1 MEQFLDPD
9 FIKFFIPLGG
19 AVIAWFI
26 NEYRKQKSDEYQR
39 KEMRYLELMKALK
52 GFYVSAFA
60 DLQQSISLKRNFID
74 HLEQCWLYCPDEVI
88 QKGYAF
94 LATVH
99 ADKKSS
105 DTQKEAAL
113 GEFVVAIR
121 KDLLSHGFLR
131 KSKLTAQDFKVYCV
145 T

>member
-1 MEQFLDPD
+1 MGQFLDPD

-26 NEYRKQKSDEYQR
+26 NEYRKQKSDEYQK

-52 GFYVSAFA
+52 GFYVSAFS
-60 DLQQSISLKRNFID
+60 DPKQSILLKRNFLD
-74 HLEQCWLYCPDEVI
+74 HLEQCWLYCPDDVI

-99 ADKKSS
+99 TEKQSNDA
-105 DTQKEAAL
+105 QKEAAL
-113 GEFVVAIR
+113 GEFVLAIR
-121 KDLLSHGFLR
+121 RDLLSHGFLR
-131 KSKLTAQDFKVYCV
+131 KSKLTAQDFKIYHA